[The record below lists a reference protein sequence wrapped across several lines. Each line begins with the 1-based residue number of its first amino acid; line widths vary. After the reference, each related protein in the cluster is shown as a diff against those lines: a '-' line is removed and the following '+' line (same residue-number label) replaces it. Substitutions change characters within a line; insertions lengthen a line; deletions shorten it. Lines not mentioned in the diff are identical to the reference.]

1 MGAIPGMGTGLKD
14 SAPLSIVPAS
24 SGESFV
30 PYFLGKFLE
39 LNGMVILA
47 LGLFWGLARDD
58 VRVEIGMLLAGVAI
72 FLVGYWIER
81 KVSRRR

>member
-1 MGAIPGMGTGLKD
+1 
-14 SAPLSIVPAS
+14 
-24 SGESFV
+24 V

-81 KVSRRR
+81 KGSRRR